1 MKQKTSKKI
10 AWALAAALCAAVAV
24 PVASALSGMAGKGT
38 SPFNGVYGS
47 TFTAFAEQTETSPG
61 TDAPAAEEHAAT
73 YTMQT
78 KGMVAL
84 GKDYLLLATN
94 IEDVDAGYAQ
104 VGYTVSVN
112 GGAAVEYM
120 SDTYY
125 TGITFR
131 TDEAGG
137 TATQTMEEIFQDNVV
152 TGMVVTEIEYS
163 PKNSYVITP
172 CFENAAGEKESGASV
187 TVPVVRYAVTI
198 EGDAAFAGGE
208 KTAQLA
214 EGDPLPETVLT
225 GAAADG
231 KHALAGWIVTEA
243 DGERYVSTIP
253 DRSGL
258 PSRQFVMPGCD
269 VTIEPYIVLGWEYAK
284 DYGGGELDLSEYRT
298 ITVSAGSF
306 AQSFISHI
314 TVDFASITGR
324 YVLNGDRVG
333 TVYSFSG
340 DANEYFRI
348 MRTCTVRPANE
359 RTIKYTLKNV
369 GDTDVSFTACQVNS
383 GTTIDA
389 DVPPIGNIT
398 IASGEEKTIEFTFA
412 YHNDNVMLLITLE
425 EAVQNAQL
433 WINAEISD

>member
-47 TFTAFAEQTETSPG
+47 TFTAFAEEAETSPG
-61 TDAPAAEEHAAT
+61 TDAPAAEEPAAT

-112 GGAAVEYM
+112 GGDAVEYM

-172 CFENAAGEKESGASV
+172 CFENTAGEKESGASV

-214 EGDPLPETVLT
+214 EGDLLPETVLT

-269 VTIEPYIVLGWEYAK
+269 VTIEPYIVLGWEHAK
-284 DYGGGELDLSEYRT
+284 DYGGGELDLSEHRT
-298 ITVSAGSF
+298 ITVGDESF
-306 AQSFISHI
+306 AQSLISHI
-314 TVDFASITGR
+314 TVDSASITGR
-324 YVLNGDRVG
+324 YVLNGERVG

-348 MRTCTVRPANE
+348 MRACTVRPANE

-369 GDTDVSFTACQVNS
+369 GDTDVSFTAYQVNS
-383 GTTIDA
+383 QTNIDG
-389 DVPPIGNIT
+389 VPTSGSIT
-398 IASGEEKTIEFTFA
+398 IAAGEEKTLEFTFA
-412 YHNDNVMLLITLE
+412 YINENVMLLITLE